1 MDNAEEKNPVAH
13 YTIRRLAN
21 SWVIRTNNLK
31 ERSDKTSKQTS
42 PLDAQTLVK
51 LSASEAE

>member
-13 YTIRRLAN
+13 YTVRRLAN